1 MRVQSPVSLLTEMAV
16 KTHMSRTTYHQ
27 QGMFALVFGLGLTVS
42 FFFPTRFILGIIGL
56 IVVILA
62 ISLIKC

>member
-1 MRVQSPVSLLTEMAV
+1 
-16 KTHMSRTTYHQ
+16 MSRTTYHQ

-42 FFFPTRFILGIIGL
+42 FFFPPRFILGIIGL